1 MLDCGILYHQNK
13 ILFIDDDDL
22 LLCIPEIDSD
32 DIGGFYCITEN
43 YPHTN
48 MENIL
53 NYMLTVEY
61 LTLYKIKFCYLI
73 IKSFFYRF
81 DILLLTFYYCF

>member
-32 DIGGFYCITEN
+32 VIGGFYCRTEN

-53 NYMLTVEY
+53 
-61 LTLYKIKFCYLI
+61 KIMKDNF
-73 IKSFFYRF
+73 
-81 DILLLTFYYCF
+81 